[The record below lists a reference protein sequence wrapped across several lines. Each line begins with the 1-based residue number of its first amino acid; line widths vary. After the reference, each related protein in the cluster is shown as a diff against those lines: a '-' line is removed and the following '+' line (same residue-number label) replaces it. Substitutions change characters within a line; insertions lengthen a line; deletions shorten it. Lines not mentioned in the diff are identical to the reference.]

1 LCITYEHMTKS
12 SYNKKGS
19 SSDSAR
25 SVMKILS
32 NSNRFDLMKLLLNTK
47 RDLCVHELSENV
59 GISQSATSHQL
70 AYLEAR
76 GVVRSIRMGKK
87 KCYLP
92 ADAPL
97 TKKVAKVIDS
107 LK

>member
-1 LCITYEHMTKS
+1 MTILSYKKDKS
-12 SYNKKGS
+12 TTTTN
-19 SSDSAR
+19 AL
-25 SVMKILS
+25 VAIKILG
-32 NSNRFDLMKLLLNTK
+32 NANRYAIMRLLLNTK
-47 RDLCVHELSENV
+47 HDLCVHEVSEAI

-76 GVVRSIRMGKK
+76 GVVLSVRMGKI

-92 ADAPL
+92 TNSPL
-97 TKKVAKVIDS
+97 TRKLAIIIRS